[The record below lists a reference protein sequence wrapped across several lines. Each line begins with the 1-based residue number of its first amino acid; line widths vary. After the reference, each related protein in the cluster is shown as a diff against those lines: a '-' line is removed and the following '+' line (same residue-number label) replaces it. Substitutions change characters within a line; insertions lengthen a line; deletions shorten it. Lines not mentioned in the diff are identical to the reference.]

1 MSWEL
6 KIRLQIY
13 IYIYPYML
21 STLCHLAPLR
31 RIIYDLSPEPK
42 NFLYLFRGRQL
53 TSSVE
58 SPGHRQRFGV
68 YRLHIGDVIKAP
80 GPGGPSGRMPP
91 FRYSFVLVDRSFKY
105 VQ

>member
-1 MSWEL
+1 
-6 KIRLQIY
+6 
-13 IYIYPYML
+13 ML

-53 TSSVE
+53 TSSVD
-58 SPGHRQRFGV
+58 SPGHRQTFGV
-68 YRLHIGDVIKAP
+68 YHLFIRDVTKAP
-80 GPGGPSGRMPP
+80 DPCGPSGRKPP
-91 FRYSFVLVDRSFKY
+91 LRYSFVFVVRSFKY

>member
-1 MSWEL
+1 
-6 KIRLQIY
+6 
-13 IYIYPYML
+13 ML

-53 TSSVE
+53 TSSVD

-68 YRLHIGDVIKAP
+68 YRLFLSDVTKAP
-80 GPGGPSGRMPP
+80 GPGGPSGRKPR
-91 FRYSFVLVDRSFKY
+91 FRYIFVLVGRNFK
-105 VQ
+105 